1 MKKLFVAV
9 LAIAG
14 LVACN
19 NEPETVVVESQNKSV
34 AITIANANDDTRAA
48 AGTTTPATANTQA
61 AVADATDLKI
71 LFAAGDVILKELP
84 LVGTAGTHGEGNNG
98 EYMYGTKPATG
109 INGDYFFHN
118 VPASVTKVAI
128 VRYETTDEGK
138 DIDIVPGSTKLSEV
152 LALAESTSVNETREI
167 DDVCLY
173 GDAALGA
180 KGSEC
185 VEIDGVKYYVYP
197 AEVTVESKLAR
208 LEINNIECYDLG
220 NDNDDDKL
228 ETVGIDELTLK
239 TLAWGADKSNTID
252 LTGVVL
258 KGSFDGV
265 TNDGAEDAGY
275 TDRAHKLESGKVW
288 SWNFAPE
295 AYTNIE
301 LTMDAK
307 AHTYQLPSTAL
318 TLTVKDLEYNGK
330 SVKSE
335 GYKANNI
342 YQLDLRFSED
352 NIGGQEGVCVDVTVS
367 IVDWTVNVV
376 KPVF

>member
-19 NEPETVVVESQNKSV
+19 NEPETVIVESQNKSV
-34 AITIANANDDTRAA
+34 AITIANANDDTRVV
-48 AGTTTPATANTQA
+48 GTTTPATANTQA

-128 VRYETTDEGK
+128 VRYETN
-138 DIDIVPGSTKLSEV
+138 DITIVPGTTKLADV
-152 LALAESTSVNETREI
+152 LALAESTAVNEDREI

-173 GDAALGA
+173 GDAALGT

-197 AEVTVESKLAR
+197 ASVKVESKLAR

-220 NDNDDDKL
+220 DDNDDDKL

-239 TLAWGADKSNTID
+239 TLTWGADKSID
-252 LTGVVL
+252 LAGVVL

-265 TNDGAEDAGY
+265 NNDGAVDADY

-295 AYTNIE
+295 AFTNIV

-318 TLTVKDLEYNGK
+318 TLTVTDLQYG
-330 SVKSE
+330 STFVKTE

-352 NIGGQEGVCVDVTVS
+352 NIGGQEGVCVDVTVT

-376 KPVF
+376 KPIF

>member
-19 NEPETVVVESQNKSV
+19 NEPETVVVDSQNKSV

-48 AGTTTPATANTQA
+48 AGTTTPATETTQA
-61 AVADATDLKI
+61 AVADAKDLNI
-71 LFAAGDVILKELP
+71 LFAAGDVILKEMP
-84 LVGTAGTHGEGNNG
+84 LVGEEGTHAEGNNG
-98 EYMYGTKPATG
+98 EYMYGKKPEG
-109 INGDYFFHN
+109 INGNYFFHN

-152 LALAESTSVNETREI
+152 LALATDTALNEQREI

-173 GDAALGA
+173 GDATLGA
-180 KGSEC
+180 KGSDC

-197 AEVTVESKLAR
+197 ASVTVESKLAR

-220 NDNDDDKL
+220 DDNDDNDL
-228 ETVGIDELTLK
+228 QTIGIDELTLK

-265 TNDGAEDAGY
+265 NNDGAEDADY

-295 AYTNIE
+295 AFTNIE

-318 TLTVKDLEYNGK
+318 TLTVTDLQYG
-330 SVKSE
+330 STFVKTE

-342 YQLDLRFSED
+342 YQLDLRFSEN
-352 NIGGQEGVCVDVTVS
+352 NIGGQEGVCVDVTVN

-376 KPVF
+376 EPIF

>member
-19 NEPETVVVESQNKSV
+19 NEPETVIVESQNKSV

-48 AGTTTPATANTQA
+48 AGTTTPATKDTQA

-84 LVGTAGTHGEGNNG
+84 LVGEEGTHAEGNNG
-98 EYMYGTKPATG
+98 EYLYGTKPATG

-128 VRYETTDEGK
+128 VRYETN
-138 DIDIVPGSTKLSEV
+138 DIEIEPGTTTLADV
-152 LALAESTSVNETREI
+152 LALAKSTAVNEDREI

-173 GDAALGA
+173 GDATLGA

-185 VEIDGVKYYVYP
+185 VEIDGVKYFVYP
-197 AEVTVESKLAR
+197 ASVTVESKLAR

-220 NDNDDDKL
+220 DDNDDDKL

-265 TNDGAEDAGY
+265 NNDGAVDADY
-275 TDRAHKLESGKVW
+275 TDRAHKLESGEVW

-295 AYTNIE
+295 AFTNIE

-330 SVKSE
+330 SVKAE

-352 NIGGQEGVCVDVTVS
+352 NIGGQEGVCVDVTVT

-376 KPVF
+376 KPIF

>member
-61 AVADATDLKI
+61 AVANATDLKI

-84 LVGTAGTHGEGNNG
+84 LVDEEGTHNATNNG
-98 EYMYGTKPATG
+98 EYMYGTKPAEG

-128 VRYETTDEGK
+128 VRYETG
-138 DIDIVPGSTKLSEV
+138 DITIVPGTTKLADV
-152 LALAESTSVNETREI
+152 LALAESTAVNETREI

-173 GDAALGA
+173 GDAVLT
-180 KGSEC
+180 KGDLC

-197 AEVTVESKLAR
+197 ASVTVESKLAR

-220 NDNDDDKL
+220 DDNDDNDL
-228 ETVGIDELTLK
+228 QTIGIDELTLK

-265 TNDGAEDAGY
+265 NNDVAVDADY

-295 AYTNIE
+295 VYTNIE

-307 AHTYQLPSTAL
+307 AHTYQLPNTAL

-342 YQLDLRFSED
+342 YQLNLRFSED
-352 NIGGQEGVCVDVTVS
+352 NIGGQEGVCVDVTVT

-376 KPVF
+376 KPIF

>member
-19 NEPETVVVESQNKSV
+19 NEPETVVVESWNKSV

-61 AVADATDLKI
+61 AVANATDLKI
-71 LFAAGDVILKELP
+71 LFAAGDVILKEMP
-84 LVGTAGTHGEGNNG
+84 LVGEEGTHAEGNNG
-98 EYMYGTKPATG
+98 EYMYGKKPEG
-109 INGDYFFHN
+109 INGNYFFHN

-128 VRYETTDEGK
+128 VRYETG
-138 DIDIVPGSTKLSEV
+138 DITIVPGTTKLAEV
-152 LALAESTSVNETREI
+152 LALAESTAVNETREI

-173 GDAALGA
+173 GDATLGA
-180 KGSEC
+180 KGADC

-197 AEVTVESKLAR
+197 ASVTVESKLAR

-220 NDNDDDKL
+220 DDNDDDKL
-228 ETVGIDELTLK
+228 ETVGIDTLALK
-239 TLAWGADKSNTID
+239 TLTWGADKSID
-252 LTGVVL
+252 LNGVVL
-258 KGSFDGV
+258 KGSYDGE
-265 TNDGAEDAGY
+265 NIDGAVDADF
-275 TDRAHKLESGKVW
+275 TDRAHDIKPLVW

-295 AYTNIE
+295 AYTNIVLSMHAE
-301 LTMDAK
+301 AFD
-307 AHTYQLPSTAL
+307 YQLPNEEL
-318 TLTVKDLEYNGK
+318 TLTVTDLQYNGK

-352 NIGGQEGVCVDVTVS
+352 NIGGQEGVCVDVTVT

-376 KPVF
+376 TPIF

>member
-48 AGTTTPATANTQA
+48 AGTTTPATENTQA
-61 AVADATDLKI
+61 AVANATDLKI

-84 LVGTAGTHGEGNNG
+84 LVGEEGTHAEGNNG
-98 EYMYGTKPATG
+98 EYMYGTKPAEG
-109 INGDYFFHN
+109 IDGDYFFHN

-128 VRYETTDEGK
+128 VRYETN
-138 DIDIVPGSTKLSEV
+138 DIEIEPGSTKLADV
-152 LALAESTSVNETREI
+152 LALAESTAVNETREI

-173 GDAALGA
+173 GDAVLA
-180 KGSEC
+180 KGDLC

-197 AEVTVESKLAR
+197 ASVTVESKLAR

-220 NDNDDDKL
+220 DDNDDNDL
-228 ETVGIDELTLK
+228 QTIGIDELTLK
-239 TLAWGADKSNTID
+239 TLTWGADKSIN
-252 LTGVVL
+252 LNGVVL
-258 KGSFDGV
+258 KGSYDGENNNGV
-265 TNDGAEDAGY
+265 VDAD
-275 TDRAHKLESGKVW
+275 TDRAHNIKPLVW

-295 AYTNIE
+295 AYTNIVLSMHAE
-301 LTMDAK
+301 AYD
-307 AHTYQLPSTAL
+307 YQLPNEEL
-318 TLTVKDLEYNGK
+318 TLTVKDLQYNGK
-330 SVKSE
+330 SVLEE

-352 NIGGQEGVCVDVTVS
+352 NIGGQEGVCVDVTVN

-376 KPVF
+376 KPIF

>member
-19 NEPETVVVESQNKSV
+19 NEPETVVVDSQNKSV

-61 AVADATDLKI
+61 AVANATDLKI

-84 LVGTAGTHGEGNNG
+84 LVGEEGTHNATNNG
-98 EYMYGTKPATG
+98 EYMYGTKPAEG

-128 VRYETTDEGK
+128 VRYETG
-138 DIDIVPGSTKLSEV
+138 DITIVPGTTKLADV
-152 LALAESTSVNETREI
+152 LALAESTAVNETREI

-173 GDAALGA
+173 GDAVLT
-180 KGSEC
+180 KGDLC

-197 AEVTVESKLAR
+197 ASVTVESKLAR

-220 NDNDDDKL
+220 DDNDDNDL
-228 ETVGIDELTLK
+228 QTIGIDELTLK
-239 TLAWGADKSNTID
+239 TLAWGAGKSNTID
-252 LTGVVL
+252 LNGVVL

-265 TNDGAEDAGY
+265 NNDVAVDADY

-307 AHTYQLPSTAL
+307 AHTYQLPNTAL

-352 NIGGQEGVCVDVTVS
+352 NIGGQEGVCVDVTVT

-376 KPVF
+376 KPIF

>member
-48 AGTTTPATANTQA
+48 AGETTPATANTQA
-61 AVADATDLKI
+61 AVANATDLKI

-84 LVGTAGTHGEGNNG
+84 LVGEEGTHAEGNNG
-98 EYMYGTKPATG
+98 EYLYGTKPATG

-128 VRYETTDEGK
+128 VRYETG
-138 DIDIVPGSTKLSEV
+138 DITIVPGSTTLDKV
-152 LALAESTSVNETREI
+152 LDLAESTAVNEDREI

-173 GDAALGA
+173 GDAALGT

-220 NDNDDDKL
+220 DDNDDNDL
-228 ETVGIDELTLK
+228 QTVGIDELTLK
-239 TLAWGADKSNTID
+239 TLTWGADKSID

-265 TNDGAEDAGY
+265 NNDGAVDADY

-295 AYTNIE
+295 AYTNIV

-318 TLTVKDLEYNGK
+318 TLTVKDLEYNSK

-342 YQLDLRFSED
+342 YQLDLRFSEN
-352 NIGGQEGVCVDVTVS
+352 NIGGQEGVCVDVNVT